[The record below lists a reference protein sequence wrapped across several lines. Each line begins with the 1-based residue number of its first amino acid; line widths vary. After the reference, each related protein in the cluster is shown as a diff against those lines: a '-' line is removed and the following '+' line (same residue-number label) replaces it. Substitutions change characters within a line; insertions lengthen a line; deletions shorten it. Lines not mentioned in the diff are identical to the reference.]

1 MKYIK
6 KWTNFESLTV
16 TIGSISGILL
26 FDKLR
31 KFIKKENSNRKL
43 TNIVMDM
50 LQMMKEEQNKGLDI
64 DFLISDF
71 PDYYRLYQKSQDSYV
86 KVYKNENK
94 VIWYF
99 MNKSFNIDIIDFYR
113 KVIIKYI
120 ENQINHGDYLK
131 HLNKN

>member
-6 KWTNFESLTV
+6 KWKNFESLTV
-16 TIGSISGILL
+16 TIGAISGIFL

>member
-1 MKYIK
+1 
-6 KWTNFESLTV
+6 
-16 TIGSISGILL
+16 
-26 FDKLR
+26 
-31 KFIKKENSNRKL
+31 
-43 TNIVMDM
+43 MDM